1 MPDDTSSQVRVVK
14 EGTSCDYFGVSYA
27 KRNNHFVYYFQ
38 GKRGHNTSEIEAA
51 KAYDRLV
58 LASGRTGHH
67 LNFVWRR
74 KE

>member
-14 EGTSCDYFGVSYA
+14 EGTSCDYFGVSYG
-27 KRNNHFVYYFQ
+27 KNTNNFCYYFM
-38 GKRGHNTSEIEAA
+38 GKRGYNKSEIEAA

-58 LASGRTGHH
+58 LASGRTDHH

>member
-14 EGTSCDYFGVSYA
+14 EGTSSDYFGVCYM
-27 KRNNHFVYYFQ
+27 KRYNTFAYYFE
-38 GKRGHNTSEIEAA
+38 GKVRYNTSEIEAA

-58 LASGRTGHH
+58 LASGRTDHH